1 MDKESLDLMNRIN
14 RGIIKCRGIY
24 SAWSGIHGI
33 RYHEML
39 VLYTIREYGY
49 CTQKQVCDS
58 YLLPKQ
64 TIHNV
69 IAAMRQNGIL
79 VPDETHSK
87 GREKAFILSDKGK
100 TYAADFLKSL
110 DMVEGRALE
119 LLGKEKLQTLT
130 ELLFAFD
137 SALDTA
143 LEETR

>member
-24 SAWSGIHGI
+24 SSWSGIHGI

-58 YLLPKQ
+58 YILPKQ

-79 VPDETHSK
+79 VPDETHGK
-87 GREKAFILSDKGK
+87 GREKTFILSDKGK

-110 DMVEGRALE
+110 DTVESRTLE
-119 LLGKEKLQTLT
+119 LLGKEKLQALT

-137 SALDTA
+137 SALDAA